1 MNTIAG
7 VVALVVAARLL
18 FKALEWWHEGAIYRD
33 ISQPAVLARKLA
45 ELQERLDDALANL
58 AELQTPGWYD
68 LAWPICDSLDLSSDG
83 EYCRRCFRQA
93 NEHARL
99 VAQTPELLPQDRG

>member
-7 VVALVVAARLL
+7 VVALVVAAGMLL
-18 FKALEWWHEGAIYRD
+18 KALEWWHEAAIYRD
-33 ISQPAVLARKLA
+33 ISQPAVLARHLA
-45 ELQERLDDALANL
+45 ELQERLDDALADL

-68 LAWPICDSLDLSSDG
+68 RAWPICDSLDLSSDG

-93 NEHARL
+93 YEHVRL
-99 VAQTPELLPQDRG
+99 VSETPELVDQDRG